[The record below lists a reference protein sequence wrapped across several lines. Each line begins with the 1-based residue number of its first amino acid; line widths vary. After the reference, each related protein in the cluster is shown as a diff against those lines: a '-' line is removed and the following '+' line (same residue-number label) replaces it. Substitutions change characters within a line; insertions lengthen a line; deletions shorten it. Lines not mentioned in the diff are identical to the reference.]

1 MAACRFQKQDNT
13 LDLLLS
19 IQDVLGAP
27 GASQKSFLEG
37 CMKSLVYAL
46 LFHNRIPE
54 LHEAAVILGWPLVTR
69 DVLILHS
76 AQDLHQSATAASSC
90 QELQ

>member
-46 LFHNRIPE
+46 LFHKRIPE
-54 LHEAAVILGWPLVTR
+54 LHEAAVILGGPLVPF
-69 DVLILHS
+69 DVLI
-76 AQDLHQSATAASSC
+76 
-90 QELQ
+90 

>member
-1 MAACRFQKQDNT
+1 MAACRFQKRANT

-37 CMKSLVYAL
+37 CMKSLIYAL
-46 LFHNRIPE
+46 LFHKRIPE
-54 LHEAAVILGWPLVTR
+54 LHEAAVILGWRRVTH
-69 DVLILHS
+69 DVLMIVLYPCLHRS
-76 AQDLHQSATAASSC
+76 ITAAC
-90 QELQ
+90 VPVRT